1 MPMAMAASLMVAVLV
16 TVLWHA
22 QPTDQLSLQA
32 SPAPVGEPLPAAAPT
47 VEAPPVE
54 QHAPQAKAAVE
65 APARNITAA
74 RTPMVEAHPLAEA
87 RAPASE
93 KKAVPQIASNATV
106 THETAKLAEKPTDQ
120 KLPQLH
126 ADAAP
131 MPSRQ
136 SRMQLQGR
144 MVAAP
149 AAGSVTTEAAKP
161 AAVTPSAAPPAEP
174 PAKTAS
180 QDKQAAWLAH
190 IEGLV
195 KANSDKE
202 AAAELEKFEK
212 AYPAYPVPENLK
224 AQIQELKN

>member
-1 MPMAMAASLMVAVLV
+1 MVAVLV

-65 APARNITAA
+65 ALARNTTAA

-126 ADAAP
+126 ADTAP

-136 SRMQLQGR
+136 SGMQLQGR
-144 MVAAP
+144 MAAAP

-161 AAVTPSAAPPAEP
+161 AAVTPSAAPVAAPLAAPPAEP
-174 PAKTAS
+174 PAKAAS
-180 QDKQAAWLAH
+180 QDKQAAWLAR

-212 AYPAYPVPENLK
+212 AYPAYPVPEKLK
-224 AQIQELKN
+224 AQIQALKN